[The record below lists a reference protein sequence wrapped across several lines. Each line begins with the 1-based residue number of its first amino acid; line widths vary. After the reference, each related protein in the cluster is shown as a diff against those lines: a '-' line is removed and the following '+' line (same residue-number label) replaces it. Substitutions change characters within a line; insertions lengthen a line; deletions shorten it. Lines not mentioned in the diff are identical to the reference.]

1 MSSNKLLILV
11 SVLTSILILSFSV
24 VLIGCGAQDKKV
36 VKIQEPVKEK
46 EAEKETEVAIDKEV
60 TEVETAEEI
69 AVEESVPDKSDYLTV
84 ADVEKVS
91 GVQGIQVVSYNPCI
105 GAGGDIN
112 FALSDGTMFLL
123 AQNQPDSLFEEWRKG
138 EDFFN
143 EPIANLGD
151 EAYSA
156 PGSFDYQY
164 IVCCLKKPYAV
175 GVSSFFNESEG
186 GKPYFTQEQL
196 IELTRIILSR
206 L

>member
-11 SVLTSILILSFSV
+11 SVLTSILIISFSV

-36 VKIQEPVKEK
+36 VKIQEPVEEI
-46 EAEKETEVAIDKEV
+46 EAEKE

-69 AVEESVPDKSDYLTV
+69 AVEESVPDKSDYLTI

-91 GVQGIQVVSYNPCI
+91 GVQGIQLVDYEPCI

-112 FALSDGTMFLL
+112 FALSDGTMLL
-123 AQNQPDSLFEEWRKG
+123 IAAIQPDSSFEECRKHEG
-138 EDFFN
+138 YFH

-156 PGSFDYQY
+156 PGLFEYQY
-164 IVCCLKKPYAV
+164 IVYCLKKPYAV
-175 GVSSFFNESEG
+175 AVSSFFNDSG
-186 GKPYFTQEQL
+186 NGKPYFNQEQL
-196 IELTRIILSR
+196 IELVEIILSR

>member
-36 VKIQEPVKEK
+36 VKIQEPVEEI
-46 EAEKETEVAIDKEV
+46 EAEKE

-138 EDFFN
+138 ENFFN